1 MEFVSWLSSSNSSI
15 CYDQNLIWRYQFKLT
30 STFKLKSHP
39 SCYPK
44 NWTWT
49 WLADFKALSI
59 LTTML
64 NAFISFYIWACLLQS
79 SVHSLYLFTLPT
91 SSVLRACSTEHSFQ
105 ELLWK
110 KSVLLRHVRQ
120 TLHIISPS
128 WKSTRFTHILKA
140 PRNPAEKNMIKKTV

>member
-1 MEFVSWLSSSNSSI
+1 MVFVPLSSSSNSSI
-15 CYDQNLIWRYQFKLT
+15 CYGQNLIWRYQFKQT
-30 STFKLKSHP
+30 RTFKLKSHP
-39 SCYPK
+39 SCYPM

-79 SVHSLYLFTLPT
+79 SVHGLYLFTLPA
-91 SSVLRACSTEHSFQ
+91 SSVLRVCSKKHSFQ

-110 KSVLLRHVRQ
+110 KSVLLKHVWRP
-120 TLHIISPS
+120 LHIISPS

-140 PRNPAEKNMIKKTV
+140 PRNPAEKNMIKRTV